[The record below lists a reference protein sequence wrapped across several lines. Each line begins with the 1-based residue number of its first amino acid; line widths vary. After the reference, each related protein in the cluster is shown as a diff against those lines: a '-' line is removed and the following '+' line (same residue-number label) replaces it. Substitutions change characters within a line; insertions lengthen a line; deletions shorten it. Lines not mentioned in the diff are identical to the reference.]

1 MKGLGLQVNYV
12 HKRGEDYGGWEDI
25 AGQYVQLPYVD
36 SVGTDATG
44 ETVMVY
50 RLISDPASRIFLQT
64 NPEGLYMR
72 YDGVTMT
79 ATKRMAN
86 RWQGV
91 FSVVLSKS
99 EGRLGSSA
107 RFTPTSA
114 QSSQAGS
121 FGRDAAGPND
131 YVNTEGRLI
140 GDRPVVAKA
149 QVLYQFP
156 WGILGSVNLQHQT
169 GRLYSR
175 AVRVSGLGFPSAPQ
189 IQKGF
194 RLSGESLRLEV
205 FMDALNLTN
214 SDQAESIG
222 SSLGTS
228 TAFGVPTRYIAPRRL
243 QLGAKVRW

>member
-1 MKGLGLQVNYV
+1 M
-12 HKRGEDYGGWEDI
+12 
-25 AGQYVQLPYVD
+25 
-36 SVGTDATG
+36 
-44 ETVMVY
+44 
-50 RLISDPASRIFLQT
+50 SDPASRIFLQT
-64 NPEGLYMR
+64 NPEGIYMR

-91 FSVVLSKS
+91 FSLVLSKS
-99 EGRLGSSA
+99 AGRLGSSA

-156 WGILGSVNLQHQT
+156 WGSWLSQRAAPDRATLRACGPGQRSRLPVGAADHMEANTGDCRVEDVNLLDA
-169 GRLYSR
+169 R
-175 AVRVSGLGFPSAPQ
+175 
-189 IQKGF
+189 IQKAF
-194 RLSGESLRLEV
+194 RLSGESL
-205 FMDALNLTN
+205 A
-214 SDQAESIG
+214 SKCSW
-222 SSLGTS
+222 
-228 TAFGVPTRYIAPRRL
+228 TR
-243 QLGAKVRW
+243 

>member
-1 MKGLGLQVNYV
+1 
-12 HKRGEDYGGWEDI
+12 
-25 AGQYVQLPYVD
+25 
-36 SVGTDATG
+36 
-44 ETVMVY
+44 
-50 RLISDPASRIFLQT
+50 
-64 NPEGLYMR
+64 MR
-72 YDGVTMT
+72 YDGVTMM

-91 FSVVLSKS
+91 FSLVLSKS

-131 YVNTEGRLI
+131 FVNTEGRLI

-189 IQKGF
+189 INMESNTGDRRVEDVNLIDARIQKAF
-194 RLSGESLRLEV
+194 RLSGEALRLEV